1 MISKK
6 KKKKPSEMD
15 NYTRTTKFSHY
26 TEYLSQNKHHKQ
38 FYHDGFKAFRV
49 ID

>member
-1 MISKK
+1 
-6 KKKKPSEMD
+6 MD

-38 FYHDGFKAFRV
+38 FYHDGFTAFRV
-49 ID
+49 IN